1 MSKEHDAEAR
11 MTFTE
16 HLAELRTRIIRV
28 GVVVLVLCILCVVFS
43 ETIYHVVMRP
53 LDIVAGGEAPIEK
66 MTLTPFEWFIA
77 VRLKLAGI
85 AGLLLA
91 VPYILYEA
99 CAFIFPGLRPK
110 EKRLA
115 MILLAG
121 CSLLA
126 IAGGTMAYL
135 GVFPYVLPYVMS
147 WTPDDV
153 TAKLQVA
160 PTLNVL
166 LRGYLAFAVAFQF
179 PMAVLSLVY
188 MDLLSPATLRQYRRV
203 AIIIMALASA
213 MFTPPDVFTMVV
225 MLLPLA
231 LLYEISIWLSYLVVR
246 RRKRAHEQR

>member
-28 GVVVLVLCILCVVFS
+28 GVVVLVLCILCVIFS
-43 ETIYHVVMRP
+43 ETIFELVAFP
-53 LDIVAGGEAPIEK
+53 LRGKQIPWK
-66 MTLTPFEWFIA
+66 TLTPFEWFTS

-91 VPYILYEA
+91 APYILYEA
-99 CAFIFPGLRPK
+99 CAFIFPGLK
-110 EKRLA
+110 SNEKRLA

-121 CSLLA
+121 CGVLA

-135 GVFPYVLPYVMS
+135 LVFPLVVPFVMS
-147 WTPDDV
+147 QTPENV
-153 TAKLQVA
+153 TAELQVA
-160 PTLNVL
+160 STLNTL

-179 PMAVLSLVY
+179 PMAVLALVY

-203 AIIIMALASA
+203 AIIIMALAAA